1 MLNKSANLLK
11 NIYTTTLLFFLSLL
25 PIQAQHMDA
34 YHVIQ
39 THKNI
44 DSLNREGHFEMAY
57 QMATDLLQKLKQNN
71 SSDDLLAKTYYS
83 LSNVEISLGEYEN
96 AIVTAHTSLALF
108 KKIND
113 SLKIASAY
121 NRLGV
126 GYYFLYDYDSTQYYY
141 KRSYELKKRLGADSN
156 EMAVSAY
163 NLAIAYEDLSKVE
176 EALSLYLEAEK
187 YLLKNPDK
195 LSFLSDVYIGLA
207 HLYNYNQEITKAEFY
222 AEKAMDVGIKSYGEF
237 NPNMT
242 FVYTNYANI
251 LSVKGKYKKAIEM
264 LERALEIR
272 KNTYGT
278 NHKWTSEAHYD
289 LARVLMKDE
298 QPEKAEKHLLEAVKI
313 AKNTKN
319 LPNLAMAENTL
330 AKLYIKEEIKP
341 ESVIPLLENS
351 TKINREIYGDTYL
364 QIAENYIY
372 LASFAKK
379 NKNEK
384 LFRSSLEEVYKNVN
398 YEKTNLNYLYTPFE
412 ILEALNLEGEWL
424 LDRFEESGNFEL
436 LHQKMELLE
445 EQIRLIDFAKNN
457 YSSEHAKIMVA
468 NDYHKV
474 FEGGIKT
481 CWLLYKSTGE
491 EQYAN
496 KAFSLSERN
505 RNHLLLQGFTRE
517 KLWRSYGVPDELLDL
532 EQILKRDLSAMNM
545 AIYDLRTK
553 EAEKEDLG
561 DLLSDRLKLNRRLD
575 SLQKKIQENYLK
587 KAKLPNQELTLDFV
601 AENLPENTQ
610 LISYFL
616 GEEDVFTFMAG
627 RNRIDFVKNTEA
639 KQISKTV
646 ADFQLRLLEKENL
659 HEVGNRLY
667 QSLLHGKIDKKDNY
681 LVIIPD
687 RELNYIP
694 FEALTDNHND
704 YLVQHFNI
712 SYASSVRLLLEVNR
726 PEFSYDLSNYWIG
739 YAPDFQDDRSISSS
753 TSEVERIGQLMGGVV
768 FKGKDCSKENFM
780 KNSDDYTIQH
790 LATHGELDSLDYTMN
805 KLNFID
811 SKLTSTEIS
820 VAGIK
825 ANLAVLSACFTGFGV
840 IEKGEG
846 VMSLARAFHV
856 SGVPSIVMSLWKVPD
871 RETEELMVNF
881 YGELKNGKNKSFA
894 MREAKLKYLSKNKDV
909 ALTHPYF
916 WAGFVVN
923 GNTEPLPQPFQ
934 LNGYI
939 LAGIVLILAGLLLYM
954 KRSKGI

>member
-1 MLNKSANLLK
+1 MKK
-11 NIYTTTLLFFLSLL
+11 FYTTTLLYFLFFL
-25 PIQAQHMDA
+25 PVQAQNIGAELVDQTNKKIDA
-34 YHVIQ
+34 
-39 THKNI
+39 
-44 DSLNREGHFEMAY
+44 LNREGHFDKAY
-57 QMATDLLQKLKQNN
+57 QMATDLLQKLKQTH
-71 SSDDLLAKTYYS
+71 SADDLLAKTYYT

-96 AIVTAHTSLALF
+96 AIVTAHRSLALF
-108 KKIND
+108 KKVND
-113 SLKIASAY
+113 SLKIASAF
-121 NRLGV
+121 NRIGV

-141 KRSYELKKRLGADSN
+141 KRSYDLKKKLGADSN

-163 NLAIAYEDLSKVE
+163 NLAIAYEDLSKVD
-176 EALSLYLEAEK
+176 EALSLYLEAEE
-187 YLLKNPDK
+187 YLLKNPER

-272 KNTYGT
+272 RNTYGI

-298 QPEKAEKHLLEAVKI
+298 QSEKAEIHLLEAIEI

-330 AKLYIKEEIKP
+330 AKLYVREEIKP
-341 ESVIPLLENS
+341 ERVIPLLENS

-372 LASFAKK
+372 LASFAKN

-384 LFRSSLEEVYKNVN
+384 LFRSALEEVYKNVN
-398 YEKTNLNYLYTPFE
+398 YEKKNLNYVYTPFE
-412 ILEALNLEGEWL
+412 ILEALTLEGEWL
-424 LDRFEESGNFEL
+424 LDRFEENGRIEL
-436 LHQKMELLE
+436 LHQHMELLE

-481 CWLLYKSTGE
+481 CWLLYESTGDIK
-491 EQYAN
+491 YAN
-496 KAFSLSERN
+496 KAFSLSDRN
-505 RNHLLLQGFTRE
+505 RNHLLLQGFTQE
-517 KLWRSYGVPDELLDL
+517 KLWRSYGVPDELLEL
-532 EQILKRDLSAMNM
+532 EQILKRELSAMNM
-545 AIYDLRTK
+545 AIYDLRSK
-553 EAEKEDLG
+553 EAEIKDLG
-561 DLLSDRLKLNRRLD
+561 NLLSDRLKLNRRLD
-575 SLQKKIQENYLK
+575 SLQKKIQEDYLK

-601 AENLPENTQ
+601 ADHLPEDTQ

-616 GEEDVFTFMAG
+616 GEEDVFTFLVS
-627 RNRIDFVKNTEA
+627 RNRIDFVKNAEA
-639 KQISKTV
+639 EKISKTV
-646 ADFQLRLLEKENL
+646 EDFQLSLLEKENL
-659 HEVGNRLY
+659 NEVGKSLY
-667 QSLLHGKIDKKDNY
+667 QSLLKGKMDEKAEY

-694 FEALTDNHND
+694 FEALVDQDND

-712 SYASSVRLLLEVNR
+712 SYASSVRLFLEVNR
-726 PEFSYDLSNYWIG
+726 PEFTYELSNYWIG
-739 YAPDFQDDRSISSS
+739 YAPDFKDDRSISSS
-753 TSEVERIGQLMGGVV
+753 TTEVERIGNLMSGDI
-768 FKGKDCSKENFM
+768 FNGKDCSKENFF
-780 KNSDDYTIQH
+780 KHSHDYSIQH

-811 SKLTSTEIS
+811 SKLTSSEIS

-846 VMSLARAFHV
+846 VMSLARAFHL
-856 SGVPSIVMSLWKVPD
+856 SGVPSVVMSLWKVPD
-871 RETEELMVNF
+871 RETEELMVRF
-881 YGELKNGKNKSFA
+881 YGELKKGKNKSLA
-894 MREAKLKYLSKNKDV
+894 LRKAKLTYLDNNRD
-909 ALTHPYF
+909 ATLAHPYF

-923 GNTEPLPQPFQ
+923 GNTEPLPQPFEIS
-934 LNGYI
+934 GYLLGGLV
-939 LAGIVLILAGLLLYM
+939 LALTLLLLYF
-954 KRSKGI
+954 KNRN

>member
-1 MLNKSANLLK
+1 MK
-11 NIYTTTLLFFLSLL
+11 NIYASTFLYFLLFLTV
-25 PIQAQHMDA
+25 QAQRTDA
-34 YHVIQ
+34 DIVDQ
-39 THKNI
+39 TNKKI
-44 DSLNREGHFEMAY
+44 DSLNREGHFEKAY
-57 QMATDLLQKLKQNN
+57 QMSTDLLQKLKQTN
-71 SSDDLLAKTYYS
+71 SSDDLLAKSYYT

-96 AIVTAHTSLALF
+96 AIATSHKSLALF
-108 KKIND
+108 KKVND
-113 SLKIASAY
+113 SLKIASAL

-141 KRSYELKKRLGADSN
+141 ERSYELKKKLGADSN

-163 NLAIAYEDLSKVE
+163 NLAIAYEDLSKVD

-272 KNTYGT
+272 KNTYGI

-289 LARVLMKDE
+289 LARVLMKDD
-298 QPEKAEKHLLEAVKI
+298 QTEKAEIHLVEAIEI
-313 AKNTKN
+313 AKNTNN

-330 AKLYIKEEIKP
+330 AKLYVKEEIKP
-341 ESVIPLLENS
+341 ERVIPLLENS

-372 LASFAKK
+372 LASFAKN

-398 YEKTNLNYLYTPFE
+398 YEKKNLNYLYTPFE

-424 LDRFEESGNFEL
+424 LDRFEENGKIEL

-457 YSSEHAKIMVA
+457 YSSEHAKILVA

-481 CWLLYKSTGE
+481 CWLLYENTGDM
-491 EQYAN
+491 QYAD
-496 KAFSLSERN
+496 KAFSLSDRN
-505 RNHLLLQGFTRE
+505 RNHLLLQGFTQE
-517 KLWRSYGVPDELLDL
+517 KLWRSYGVPDELLEL
-532 EQILKRDLSAMNM
+532 EQVLKRDLSEMNM

-553 EAEKEDLG
+553 EAEREDLG
-561 DLLSDRLKLNRRLD
+561 NLLSDRLKVNRRLD
-575 SLQKKIQENYLK
+575 SLQKKIQEDYLK
-587 KAKLPNQELTLDFV
+587 KAKLPNQELTLDF
-601 AENLPENTQ
+601 AADNLPENTQ
-610 LISYFL
+610 MVSYFF
-616 GEEDVFTFMAG
+616 GEEDVFTFLVSK
-627 RNRIDFVKNTEA
+627 NKKDFVKNADAE
-639 KQISKTV
+639 KISKMV
-646 ADFQLRLLEKENL
+646 QHFQLSLLEKENL
-659 HEVGNRLY
+659 NEVGKSLY
-667 QSLLHGKIDKKDNY
+667 QSLLQGKIDEKVDY

-694 FEALTDNHND
+694 FEALVDEGND
-704 YLVQHFNI
+704 YLLQHFNM
-712 SYASSVRLLLEVNR
+712 SYASSVRLFLEVNR
-726 PEFSYDLSNYWIG
+726 PEFTYDLSNYWIG

-753 TSEVERIGQLMGGVV
+753 TTEVERIGSLMSGDI
-768 FKGKDCSKENFM
+768 FKGKDCSKENFL
-780 KNSDDYTIQH
+780 KNSNEYSIQH

-811 SKLTSTEIS
+811 AKLTSSEIS
-820 VAGIK
+820 VTGIK
-825 ANLAVLSACFTGFGV
+825 ANLAVLSACFTGFGI

-846 VMSLARAFHV
+846 VMSLARAFHL

-881 YGELKNGKNKSFA
+881 YGELKKGENKSFA
-894 MREAKLKYLSKNKDV
+894 LRQAKLKYLDKNKD
-909 ALTHPYF
+909 ATLAHPYF

-923 GNTEPLPQPFQ
+923 GNTEPLPQPFEI
-934 LNGYI
+934 NGY
-939 LAGIVLILAGLLLYM
+939 LFGGIVLTLALLLLYF
-954 KRSKGI
+954 KNRKVS